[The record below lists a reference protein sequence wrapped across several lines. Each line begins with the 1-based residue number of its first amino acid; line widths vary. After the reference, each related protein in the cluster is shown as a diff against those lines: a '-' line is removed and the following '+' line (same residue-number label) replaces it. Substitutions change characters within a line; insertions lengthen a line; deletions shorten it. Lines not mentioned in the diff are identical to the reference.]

1 MKQHIVTGVIALVGG
16 LIVAYF
22 AYNLNKEVFDV
33 RYTLS
38 EQIPTK
44 FGETQAIENVQRL
57 VVKNNGNS
65 SVVKIQIKI
74 KRNVE
79 KAEILKFSPTDT
91 VKEYVSNGY
100 FEVAYPELPPGGSFT
115 YSFKTLD
122 DGISKN
128 DLDIR
133 HSKGEVIDAL
143 SSGSKTITSMG
154 IIIFYIAILLFYVSI
169 SIITLLSSFMESKV
183 RYEKYN
189 DFLRRSKPLYISQ
202 NKWNKLRKESIEN
215 FSGSSYSNP
224 TEIENTLS
232 YKVLNQEKPNYLN
245 TEEWELLLEKAI
257 KQFEKDYG
265 EAIHTV
271 WFENMTRY
279 FIVKKPLHFP
289 ESKWSEIVN
298 KINREYLSRKKYD
311 SAMFEINE
319 LKKELTAEMP
329 KGMIPGYWADYIT
342 CLKKQYHKLLLREV
356 YSSFTQFSLKSIEN
370 YNLDMLNYE
379 EKETILNTAY
389 KIALGNLASSI
400 NEANAEK
407 FVTSEKPV
415 WLRDDDYRMI
425 LNRANKIIEVDKLK
439 KKYEQLLEEVK
450 KKGSDLEKEEKN
462 IIELKQKIERQLKV
476 VHEFTSDPTV
486 VNRIEEYNNVF
497 APGNFEN
504 LKRLAQYI
512 KDKKVKQ
519 AI

>member
-1 MKQHIVTGVIALVGG
+1 MKQHIITGAIAVVVG

-22 AYNLNKEVFDV
+22 TYTLNKEVLDV
-33 RYTLS
+33 RFTLS
-38 EQIPTK
+38 EKIPTK
-44 FGETQAIENVQRL
+44 FVDAQAVENVQQLIVR
-57 VVKNNGNS
+57 NIGNS
-65 SVVKIQIKI
+65 SVSKIQIKI

-79 KAEILKFSPTDT
+79 KADILKNSLNDT
-91 VKEYVSNGY
+91 ITEKISNGY
-100 FEVAYPELPPGGSFT
+100 FEAIYPELPPGGSFT
-115 YSFKTLD
+115 YSFKTMA

-133 HSKGEVIDAL
+133 HNKGEVIDAL
-143 SSGSKTITSMG
+143 SSGSKSITSMG
-154 IIIFYIAILLFYVSI
+154 VIIFYLAILFYVSMI
-169 SIITLLSSFMESKV
+169 IITLLSSFMESKV

-189 DFLRRSKPLYISQ
+189 DFLKRSKPLYISQ
-202 NKWNKLRKESIEN
+202 NKWNKLRKESIQN
-215 FSGSSYSNP
+215 FPTSGYSNP

-232 YKVLNQEKPNYLN
+232 YKVLNQEKPSYLN
-245 TEEWELLLEKAI
+245 IEEWELLLEKAV
-257 KQFEKDYG
+257 KQLEEDYG
-265 EAIHTV
+265 KAIYTF

-279 FIVKKPLHFP
+279 FIVNKPLHFP
-289 ESKWSEIVN
+289 ESKWLEIVN

-329 KGMIPGYWADYIT
+329 KGMIPSYWADYIT

-356 YSSFTQFSLKSIEN
+356 YSSFAQFPLKSIEN
-370 YNLDMLNYE
+370 YNLDILEYN

-389 KIALGNLASSI
+389 KIELGNLASSI
-400 NEANAEK
+400 NEANAES
-407 FVTSEKPV
+407 FVTSEKLA
-415 WLRDDDYRMI
+415 WLRDDDYRKI
-425 LNRANKIIEVDKLK
+425 LNQAKKIIEIDKLK

-450 KKGSDLEKEEKN
+450 KKSGELEKEEKN
-462 IIELKQKIERQLKV
+462 VIALKQKIERQLKII
-476 VHEFTSDPTV
+476 HEFISDPTV
-486 VNRIEEYNNVF
+486 IDRIEEYNNVF

-519 AI
+519 AM